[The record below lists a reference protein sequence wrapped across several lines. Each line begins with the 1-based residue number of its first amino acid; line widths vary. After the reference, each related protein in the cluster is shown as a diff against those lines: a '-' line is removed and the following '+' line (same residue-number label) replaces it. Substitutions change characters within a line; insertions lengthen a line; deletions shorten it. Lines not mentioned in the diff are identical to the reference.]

1 MITVALADDH
11 IIFRQGLIKLL
22 QSADDI
28 SVTGEAGDGNE
39 ILKVILREKP
49 DVALLDITMSGLDGF
64 EVFEQI
70 KKNSLSTKV
79 IFLTMH
85 NDPLTARKALM
96 SKASGYVI
104 KDNAF
109 EDLLYAIRAVSAG
122 GKFISPSISDKIL
135 NAAPLAGASRNV
147 LTEREREILTLI
159 ASGLTNKKIA
169 DQLSISIKT
178 VETHRT
184 RILQKLDIH
193 STADLV
199 KYAIRTGLLT

>member
-70 KKNSLSTKV
+70 RQNSLSTKV

>member
-1 MITVALADDH
+1 MITVVLADDH